1 MTRENLFFET
11 LLDNMDCGVYVLDD
25 KGNFIF
31 ANRVF
36 LQMTN
41 RPRSWFNDYSVYRML
56 REGRIDTCISD
67 LVYQSKK
74 RINMLQKVN
83 DYDNNRTYKQIV
95 TSIPIFDE
103 NGNVKNILAIAR
115 SIEYLNY
122 IWQDSMHKADQI
134 SNVNLNIGG
143 EGKQPEL
150 IAKSEQMKALLVMAE
165 KVASVDS
172 GILIEGE
179 SGVGKNVL
187 ASYIHNHSNRKDR
200 TIVEISCASFPE
212 GLLEAE
218 LFGYEK
224 GSFTGALDSGKR
236 GLIEE
241 ADGGTLFLDEINSL
255 PLSLQGKLLRAI
267 ETKKIRK
274 VGSNKD
280 ITVDFRVIAATN
292 ISLKECVAQ
301 GNFRSDLYYRLN
313 VVPLL
318 IPPLRERRKDIIPLC
333 MHFLHHYCKNYGR
346 IKNLSDN
353 VLEKVYHYDWP
364 GNVRELRN
372 FVERVVVMS
381 SEDVIE
387 VKDVPDHMFTNEGVP
402 GLSYDKSMGTP
413 IFYAQNGE
421 SDDCE
426 EEGFSMSSYL
436 ERCENKMLE
445 KVLKK
450 YGSTYKAAEVLKMSQ
465 TTVVRRKEKYN
476 IQY

>member
-1 MTRENLFFET
+1 MIQENPFFET

-36 LQMTN
+36 LKMAD
-41 RPRSWFNDYSVYRML
+41 RPRSWFNEYSVYRML
-56 REGRIDTCISD
+56 QEGRIDTCISD
-67 LVYQSKK
+67 IVYRSKK
-74 RINMLQKVN
+74 RINMLQQVN
-83 DYDNNRTYKQIV
+83 DRDNNRTYKQIV

-103 NGNVKNILAIAR
+103 KGNVKNILAIAR
-115 SIEYLNY
+115 SLEYLSY
-122 IWQDSMHKADQI
+122 IWQDAMQKADQI
-134 SNVNLNIGG
+134 STVNLNMGG
-143 EGKQPEL
+143 EEKRTVL
-150 IAKSEQMKALLVMAE
+150 IAKSEQMKALLAMAE
-165 KVASVDS
+165 KVAAVDS
-172 GILIEGE
+172 GVLIEGE

-187 ASYIHNHSNRKDR
+187 ADYIHNHSNRKDR
-200 TIVEISCASFPE
+200 AIVEISCASFPE

-218 LFGYEK
+218 LFGYER
-224 GSFTGALDSGKR
+224 GSFTGALDSGKS

-280 ITVDFRVIAATN
+280 ITVNFRVIAATN
-292 ISLKECVAQ
+292 ISLKDCVAQ
-301 GNFRSDLYYRLN
+301 GSFRSDLYYRLN
-313 VVPLL
+313 VVPLS

-333 MHFLHHYCKNYGR
+333 MYFLHYYCKSYGR
-346 IKNLSDN
+346 IKTLSDN
-353 VLEKVYHYDWP
+353 VMEKVFHYDWP

-372 FVERVVVMS
+372 FVERLVVMS
-381 SEDVIE
+381 SEE
-387 VKDVPDHMFTNEGVP
+387 VVEIKDVPDQMFTNEREP
-402 GLSYDKSMGTP
+402 GFNFNRDLGTP
-413 IFYAQNGE
+413 IFYALDE
-421 SDDCE
+421 ELDTCE
-426 EEGFSMSSYL
+426 KEGFSMNSYL
-436 ERCENKMLE
+436 ERCEQKMLE

-450 YGSTYKAAEVLKMSQ
+450 YGSTYKAAEMLKMSQ